1 MSGLLALLD
10 DVAAIARLAAA
21 SLDDITG
28 QASMAGAKAASVV
41 IDDAAVTPRYVHG
54 IAPARELPLIWRIT
68 RGSLRNKLI
77 YLLPVA
83 LLLSGLAPWLITPLL
98 MLGGTYLSLEGAEKI
113 VHALGPGHGK
123 AEEQVAGAVALE
135 EQKARGAIRTDF
147 ILSAEIM
154 TIALAAIPHETIWKE
169 ALVLAVVAIGITALV
184 YGSVALIVKA
194 DDFGLFL
201 ARRGRSGAVRA
212 SGRVI
217 VRAMPHALQLLS
229 TIGTAAMLWVGGAIL
244 LHGSADLGLGGPA
257 ALAHD
262 IGAMVAAPL
271 PEPLA
276 AAGMWLG
283 EAAAGGVLG
292 LGVGLVLLP
301 LVQKIATPLARNAAR
316 GVRRLMGR

>member
-21 SLDDITG
+21 SLDDIGG
-28 QASMAGAKAASVV
+28 QAGMAGAKAASVV

-98 MLGGTYLSLEGAEKI
+98 MLGGTYLSLEGAEKV
-113 VHALGPGHGK
+113 VHALHPGHDK

-169 ALVLAVVAIGITALV
+169 ALVLAVVAVGITALV

-201 ARRGRSGAVRA
+201 ARRGRRGVVRA

-244 LHGSADLGLGGPA
+244 LHGLADLGQGGPA

-262 IGAMVAAPL
+262 IGAMVAALL

-283 EAAAGGVLG
+283 EAAAGGLLG
-292 LGVGLVLLP
+292 LGVGLLLLP
-301 LVQKIATPLARNAAR
+301 LVQKIAVPLARNAAR